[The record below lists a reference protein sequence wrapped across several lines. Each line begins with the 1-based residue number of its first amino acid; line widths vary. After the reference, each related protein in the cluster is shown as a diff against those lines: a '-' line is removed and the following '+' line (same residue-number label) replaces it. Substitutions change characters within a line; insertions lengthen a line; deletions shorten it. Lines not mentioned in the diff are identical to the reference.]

1 MTPSQARNAIK
12 KSLKALVDPKPK
24 QRDKDAI
31 WKFFGFRCAY
41 CGVQL
46 TKESRKGHIDHLYS
60 EMDGGSNKLCNLVLT
75 CSTCNGDEKRESN
88 WKEFLNDKCGNDAQR
103 CTERESKINNW
114 VNMNGSDPL
123 LPKQTLSR
131 IESEFE
137 RINKVFSDSIEKL
150 RNNEM

>member
-1 MTPSQARNAIK
+1 MTPSQASNPIK

-31 WKFFGFRCAY
+31 WKLFRFRCAY

-46 TKESRKGHIDHLYS
+46 TKESRRGHIDHFYS

-88 WKEFLNDKCGNDAQR
+88 WNEFLNDKCGNDAQR
-103 CTERESKINNW
+103 YTEREPKINIW
-114 VNMNGSDPL
+114 VRMIGSVL
-123 LPKQTLSR
+123 LFPKQ
-131 IESEFE
+131 I
-137 RINKVFSDSIEKL
+137 
-150 RNNEM
+150 